1 MGCHKCCSDSI
12 PGHKYCAHDLFGE
25 AYLKKNRPLFSP
37 FDQEHLI
44 NQLGLQNNAHHE
56 YEALNDISN
65 KLLHCEY
72 STLKSLSS
80 GCNGN
85 PRVLSLN
92 IRSLRMILV
101 SYNKNTTYYVFQK
114 QI

>member
-1 MGCHKCCSDSI
+1 MGCHKCCSDLI
-12 PGHKYCAHDLFGE
+12 PGHKYFAHDLFGE
-25 AYLKKNRPLFSP
+25 AYLKNRPLFNP

-44 NQLGLQNNAHHE
+44 NQLGLQNNALHE
-56 YEALNDISN
+56 YAALNDISN
-65 KLLHCEY
+65 TLLDCEY
-72 STLKSLSS
+72 STLKSLSP

-92 IRSLRMILV
+92 IRSLVKGIGNLKDDI
-101 SYNKNTTYYVFQK
+101 SVFQK